1 MVAGA
6 VFLVDL
12 PVHVELIVDVPHDE
26 SIVDVPFQPVE
37 AEPLVSAADISD
49 PVSAPPPFGS
59 ESRSVLSLPAEVA
72 LLRNETPA
80 TSRGSGDLEG
90 RKP

>member
-49 PVSAPPPFGS
+49 PV
-59 ESRSVLSLPAEVA
+59 
-72 LLRNETPA
+72 
-80 TSRGSGDLEG
+80 GDFAAFWQ
-90 RKP
+90 